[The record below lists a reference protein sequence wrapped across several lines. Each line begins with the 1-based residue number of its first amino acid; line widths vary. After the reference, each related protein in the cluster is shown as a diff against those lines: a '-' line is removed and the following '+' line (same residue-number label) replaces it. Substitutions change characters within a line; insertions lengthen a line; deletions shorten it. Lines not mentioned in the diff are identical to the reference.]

1 MVNNY
6 DLEWELL
13 RRSKVTDRSPKS
25 IMDKPNYYSDD
36 IDSPKKNDS

>member
-25 IMDKPNYYSDD
+25 IMDKPNIYIED
-36 IDSPKKNDS
+36 IDSPKKKDS

>member
-13 RRSKVTDRSPKS
+13 RRSKVTTRAPKS
-25 IMDKPNYYSDD
+25 IMDKPSTTTYTD
-36 IDSPKKNDS
+36 KKSK